1 MSPEGLLVNS
11 NPLRP
16 VGQNL
21 NTIGWKLKHRAWS
34 APMRSICH
42 GPNPVGPPLQIY
54 MLTKMVVGGDKTSR
68 ANYIMRM

>member
-1 MSPEGLLVNS
+1 
-11 NPLRP
+11 
-16 VGQNL
+16 
-21 NTIGWKLKHRAWS
+21 
-34 APMRSICH
+34 MRSICH